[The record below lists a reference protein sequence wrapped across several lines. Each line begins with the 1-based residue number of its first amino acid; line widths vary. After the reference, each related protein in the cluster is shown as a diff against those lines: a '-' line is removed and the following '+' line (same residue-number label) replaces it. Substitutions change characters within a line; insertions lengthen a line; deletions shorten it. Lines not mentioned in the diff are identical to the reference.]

1 MAGKIPDLNAKVRA
15 GTGKGAARQ
24 ARREG
29 DVPGIVYG
37 GGTDPR
43 SISIPF
49 NYLLTKLRKGGFMS
63 TLHNLKIEGQE
74 DVRVICRGVQRDVVK
89 DLPTHID
96 LMRLKRTSRVNIFIP
111 VEFLNADTCPGVKKG
126 GVLTVVRNEV
136 ELNVLAGE
144 IPDSIEIDLS
154 EVQIGDTVSISNV
167 TLPEG
172 ATPTITDRDF
182 VIANVAAPRALLADD
197 EDEGEE
203 VAADEVPTAGDEAA
217 AEEE

>member
-37 GGTDPR
+37 GGVDPQ

-63 TLHNLKIEGQE
+63 TLHNLKIEGEE

-96 LMRLKRTSRVNIFIP
+96 LMRLKRTSRVKIFIP

-136 ELNVLAGE
+136 ELDVLAGD
-144 IPDSIEIDLS
+144 IPENIEIDLA
-154 EVQIGDTVSISNV
+154 EVEIGDTISISDV

-172 ATPTITDRDF
+172 ATPAITDRDF
-182 VIANVAAPRALLADD
+182 VIANVQAPRALLADD
-197 EDEGEE
+197 EEEGEE
-203 VAADEVPTAGDEAA
+203 VAADEVPTAGDEEAA
-217 AEEE
+217 AEE

>member
-24 ARREG
+24 ARRDG

-37 GGTDPR
+37 GGTDPQ

-96 LMRLKRTSRVNIFIP
+96 LMRLKRTSRVKLFIP

-136 ELNVLAGE
+136 ELEVLAGD
-144 IPDSIEIDLS
+144 IPDHITVDLAD
-154 EVQIGDTVSISNV
+154 VQMGDTISISSV

-172 ATPTITDRDF
+172 AVPTITDRDF
-182 VIANVAAPRALLADD
+182 VIANITAPRALLADD
-197 EDEGEE
+197 EEEGEE
-203 VAADEVPTAGDEAA
+203 VAADEVPTTG
-217 AEEE
+217 AEE

>member
-24 ARREG
+24 ARRDG

-37 GGTDPR
+37 GGADPQ
-43 SISIPF
+43 SINIPF

-63 TLHNLKIEGQE
+63 TLHNLKIEGQD

-136 ELNVLAGE
+136 ELNVLAGD
-144 IPDSIEIDLS
+144 IPEHIEIDLA
-154 EVQIGDTVSISNV
+154 EVEIGDTISISDV

-172 ATPTITDRDF
+172 ATPAITDRDF
-182 VIANVAAPRALLADD
+182 VIANVQAPRALLADD
-197 EDEGEE
+197 EEEGEE
-203 VAADEVPTAGDEAA
+203 VAADEVPTTGDEDAA
-217 AEEE
+217 DEE

>member
-1 MAGKIPDLNAKVRA
+1 MAAKVQDLNAKVRA

-24 ARREG
+24 ARRDG

-37 GGTDPR
+37 GGAEPQ

-63 TLHNLKIEGQE
+63 TLHNLKIEGQD

-96 LMRLKRTSRVNIFIP
+96 LMRLKRTSRVKIFIP
-111 VEFLNADTCPGVKKG
+111 VEFINADTCPGVKKG

-136 ELNVLAGE
+136 ELDVLAGD
-144 IPDSIEIDLS
+144 IPEHITVDLAN
-154 EVQIGDTVSISNV
+154 VQIGDTISISSV

-172 ATPTITDRDF
+172 ATPAITDRDF
-182 VIANVAAPRALLADD
+182 VIANVSAPRALLAEDD
-197 EDEGEE
+197 GDDD
-203 VAADEVPTAGDEAA
+203 VAADEVPTTGDDA
-217 AEEE
+217 

>member
-24 ARREG
+24 ARRDG

-37 GGTDPR
+37 GGADPQ

-63 TLHNLKIEGQE
+63 TLHNLKVEGQE

-96 LMRLKRTSRVNIFIP
+96 LMRLKRTSRVKIFIP

-136 ELNVLAGE
+136 ELDVLAGD
-144 IPDSIEIDLS
+144 IPEHIEIDLANV
-154 EVQIGDTVSISNV
+154 EIGDTISISDV

-172 ATPTITDRDF
+172 ATPAITDRDF
-182 VIANVAAPRALLADD
+182 VIANVSAPRALLAEDDD
-197 EDEGEE
+197 EEE
-203 VAADEVPTAGDEAA
+203 VAADEVPTTGDEEA
-217 AEEE
+217 AEE

>member
-24 ARREG
+24 ARRDG

-37 GGTDPR
+37 GGADPQ

-96 LMRLKRTSRVNIFIP
+96 LMRLKRTSRVKIYIP

-136 ELNVLAGE
+136 ELDVLAGD
-144 IPDSIEIDLS
+144 IPEHIEVDLAGV
-154 EVQIGDTVSISNV
+154 EIGDTISISDV

-172 ATPTITDRDF
+172 ATPAITDRDF

-197 EDEGEE
+197 EEEGED
-203 VAADEVPTAGDEAA
+203 VAADEVPTAGDDDEAA
-217 AEEE
+217 ED

>member
-24 ARREG
+24 ARRAG

-37 GGTDPR
+37 GGADPQ
-43 SISIPF
+43 SINIPF
-49 NYLLTKLRKGGFMS
+49 NYLLTMLRKGRFMS
-63 TLHNLKIEGQE
+63 TLFNLKIEGQE

-96 LMRLKRTSRVNIFIP
+96 LLRLKRTSRVKIFIP
-111 VEFLNADTCPGVKKG
+111 VEFENADTCPGVKKG

-136 ELNVLAGE
+136 EMDVLAGE
-144 IPDSIEIDLS
+144 IPDHLTIDLAAV
-154 EVQIGDTVSISNV
+154 EIGDTISISNV
-167 TLPEG
+167 KLPEG
-172 ATPTITDRDF
+172 AKPAITDRDF
-182 VIANVAAPRALLADD
+182 VIANIAAPRALVAD

-203 VAADEVPTAGDEAA
+203 TAADEVPTTGDTED
-217 AEEE
+217 E

>member
-1 MAGKIPDLNAKVRA
+1 MAAKVQDLNAKVRA

-24 ARREG
+24 ARRDG

-37 GGTDPR
+37 GGTDPQ

-96 LMRLKRTSRVNIFIP
+96 LMRLKRTSRVKIFIP

-136 ELNVLAGE
+136 ELDVLAGD
-144 IPDSIEIDLS
+144 IPEHIEIDLANV
-154 EVQIGDTVSISNV
+154 EIGDTISISDV

-172 ATPTITDRDF
+172 ATPAITDRDF
-182 VIANVAAPRALLADD
+182 VIANVQAPRALLAEDDD
-197 EDEGEE
+197 EEE
-203 VAADEVPTAGDEAA
+203 VAADEVPTTGDEEAT
-217 AEEE
+217 EE

>member
-1 MAGKIPDLNAKVRA
+1 MAGKILDLNATVRA

-24 ARREG
+24 ARRDG

-37 GGTDPR
+37 GGADPQ
-43 SISIPF
+43 SINIPF

-74 DVRVICRGVQRDVVK
+74 DVRVICRGIQRDVVK

-96 LMRLKRTSRVNIFIP
+96 LMRLKRTSRVKIFIP
-111 VEFLNADTCPGVKKG
+111 VEFVNADTCPGVKKG

-136 ELNVLAGE
+136 ELDVLAGD
-144 IPDSIEIDLS
+144 IPDNIEIDLAD
-154 EVQIGDTVSISNV
+154 VQMGDTISISNV

-172 ATPTITDRDF
+172 ATPAITDRDF

-197 EDEGEE
+197 DDEEGEE
-203 VAADEVPTAGDEAA
+203 VAADAVPTAGDEAA
-217 AEEE
+217 EE

>member
-24 ARREG
+24 ARRDG

-37 GGTDPR
+37 GGADPQ
-43 SISIPF
+43 SINIPF

-63 TLHNLKIEGQE
+63 TLHNLKIEGQD

-136 ELNVLAGE
+136 ELNVLAGD
-144 IPDSIEIDLS
+144 IPEHIEIDLG
-154 EVQIGDTVSISNV
+154 EVEIGDTISISDV

-172 ATPTITDRDF
+172 ATPAITDRDF
-182 VIANVAAPRALLADD
+182 VIANVQAPRALLADD
-197 EDEGEE
+197 EEEGEE
-203 VAADEVPTAGDEAA
+203 VAADEVPTTGDEDAA
-217 AEEE
+217 DEE

>member
-1 MAGKIPDLNAKVRA
+1 MAAKVQDLNAKVRA

-24 ARREG
+24 ARRDG

-37 GGTDPR
+37 GGTDPQ

-96 LMRLKRTSRVNIFIP
+96 LMRLKRTSRVKIFIP

-136 ELNVLAGE
+136 ELDVLAGD
-144 IPDSIEIDLS
+144 IPEHIEIDLANV
-154 EVQIGDTVSISNV
+154 EIGDTISISDV

-172 ATPTITDRDF
+172 ATPAITDRDF
-182 VIANVAAPRALLADD
+182 VIANVSAPRALLAEDDD
-197 EDEGEE
+197 EEE
-203 VAADEVPTAGDEAA
+203 VAADEVPTTGDEEAT
-217 AEEE
+217 EE

>member
-1 MAGKIPDLNAKVRA
+1 MAAKVQDLNAKVRA

-24 ARREG
+24 ARRDG
-29 DVPGIVYG
+29 DVPGTVYG
-37 GGTDPR
+37 GGVEPQ

-63 TLHNLKIEGQE
+63 TLHNLKIEGQD

-96 LMRLKRTSRVNIFIP
+96 LMRLKRTSRVKIFIP
-111 VEFLNADTCPGVKKG
+111 VEFINADTCPGVKKG

-136 ELNVLAGE
+136 ELDVLAGD
-144 IPDSIEIDLS
+144 IPEHITVDLAN
-154 EVQIGDTVSISNV
+154 VQIGDTISISSV

-172 ATPTITDRDF
+172 ATPAITDRDF
-182 VIANVAAPRALLADD
+182 VIANVSAPRALLADD
-197 EDEGEE
+197 GDDDE
-203 VAADEVPTAGDEAA
+203 VAADEVPTTSDDA
-217 AEEE
+217 

>member
-1 MAGKIPDLNAKVRA
+1 MAAKVQDLNAKVRA

-24 ARREG
+24 ARRDG

-37 GGTDPR
+37 GGAEPQ

-96 LMRLKRTSRVNIFIP
+96 LMRLKRTSRVKIFIP

-136 ELNVLAGE
+136 ELDVLAGD
-144 IPDSIEIDLS
+144 IPEHIEIDLANV
-154 EVQIGDTVSISNV
+154 EIGDTISISDV

-172 ATPTITDRDF
+172 ATPAITDRDF
-182 VIANVAAPRALLADD
+182 VIANVSAPRALLAEDDD
-197 EDEGEE
+197 EEE
-203 VAADEVPTAGDEAA
+203 VAADEVPTTGDEEAT
-217 AEEE
+217 EE

>member
-1 MAGKIPDLNAKVRA
+1 MTMAAKVQDLNATVRA

-24 ARREG
+24 ARRAG

-37 GGTDPR
+37 GGAEPQ
-43 SISIPF
+43 SINIPF

-96 LMRLKRTSRVNIFIP
+96 LMRLKRTSRVKIFIP
-111 VEFLNADTCPGVKKG
+111 VEFLNQDTCPGVKKG

-136 ELNVLAGE
+136 ELEVLAGD
-144 IPDSIEIDLS
+144 IPEHITVDLAGV
-154 EVQIGDTVSISNV
+154 EIGDTISISSV

-172 ATPTITDRDF
+172 ATPVITDRDF
-182 VIANVAAPRALLADD
+182 VIANILAPRALLAED
-197 EDEGEE
+197 EDDAEE
-203 VAADEVPTAGDEAA
+203 VAVDEVPTAGDEAA
-217 AEEE
+217 EE

>member
-37 GGTDPR
+37 GGVDPQ

-96 LMRLKRTSRVNIFIP
+96 LMRLKRTSRVKIFIP

-136 ELNVLAGE
+136 ELDVLAGD
-144 IPDSIEIDLS
+144 IPEHITIDLA
-154 EVQIGDTVSISNV
+154 EVQIGDTISISNV

-172 ATPTITDRDF
+172 ATPVITDRDF
-182 VIANVAAPRALLADD
+182 VIANVQAPRAMLADD
-197 EDEGEE
+197 DDETEE
-203 VAADEVPTAGDEAA
+203 VAADEVPTTGDEDAA
-217 AEEE
+217 ADA

>member
-1 MAGKIPDLNAKVRA
+1 MAGQIPDLNAKVRA

-24 ARREG
+24 ARRDG

-37 GGTDPR
+37 GGAEPQ

-49 NYLLTKLRKGGFMS
+49 NYLLTMLRKGRFMS
-63 TLHNLKIEGQE
+63 TLFNLKVEGQE

-96 LMRLKRTSRVNIFIP
+96 LMRLKRTSRVKLYIP
-111 VEFLNADTCPGVKKG
+111 VEFANADTCPGVKKG

-136 ELNVLAGE
+136 ELDVLAGD
-144 IPDSIEIDLS
+144 IPDHITVDLA
-154 EVQIGDTVSISNV
+154 EAQMGDTIHISEV

-172 ATPTITDRDF
+172 AKPVIERDF
-182 VIANVAAPRALLADD
+182 VIANISAPRTLSADD
-197 EDEGEE
+197 EGE
-203 VAADEVPTAGDEAA
+203 
-217 AEEE
+217 AEEGAEEGAEE

>member
-24 ARREG
+24 ARRDG

-37 GGTDPR
+37 GGADPQ

-111 VEFLNADTCPGVKKG
+111 VEFLNADACPGVKKG

-136 ELNVLAGE
+136 ELNVLAGD
-144 IPDSIEIDLS
+144 IPEHIEIDLGD
-154 EVQIGDTVSISNV
+154 VQIGDTISISDV

-172 ATPTITDRDF
+172 ATPAIPDRDF

-197 EDEGEE
+197 DAEGEE
-203 VAADEVPTAGDEAA
+203 VAADEVPTASDEAA
-217 AEEE
+217 EE

>member
-1 MAGKIPDLNAKVRA
+1 MAGKIQDLNATVRA

-24 ARREG
+24 ARRNG

-37 GGTDPR
+37 GGVDPQ

-63 TLHNLKIEGQE
+63 TLHNLKIEGQD

-96 LMRLKRTSRVNIFIP
+96 LMRLKRTSRVKIFIP
-111 VEFLNADTCPGVKKG
+111 VEFLNQDTCPGIKAG
-126 GVLTVVRNEV
+126 GVLTIVRNDV
-136 ELNVLAGE
+136 ELEVLAGD
-144 IPDSIEIDLS
+144 IPDSITVDLA
-154 EVQIGDTVSISNV
+154 EVQIGDTVSISDV

-172 ATPTITDRDF
+172 AVPAITDRDF
-182 VIANVAAPRALLADD
+182 VIANVTAPRALVAEDDD
-197 EDEGEE
+197 ESED

-217 AEEE
+217 DE

>member
-1 MAGKIPDLNAKVRA
+1 MAGKIPDLNATVRA

-24 ARREG
+24 ARRDG

-37 GGTDPR
+37 GGVDPQ

-74 DVRVICRGVQRDVVK
+74 DVRVICRGVQRDVVQ

-96 LMRLKRTSRVNIFIP
+96 LLRLKRTSRVKIFIP
-111 VEFLNADTCPGVKKG
+111 VEFLNQDTCPGVKAG
-126 GVLTVVRNEV
+126 GVLTVVRNDV
-136 ELNVLAGE
+136 ELEVLAGD
-144 IPDSIEIDLS
+144 IPESITVDLA
-154 EVQIGDTVSISNV
+154 EVQIGDTISISDV

-172 ATPTITDRDF
+172 ATPAITDRDF
-182 VIANVAAPRALLADD
+182 VIANVTAPRALLADD
-197 EDEGEE
+197 EDENEA

-217 AEEE
+217 EE

>member
-37 GGTDPR
+37 GGADPQ

-49 NYLLTKLRKGGFMS
+49 NYLLTMLRKGRFMS
-63 TLHNLKIEGQE
+63 TLFNLKIEGQE

-96 LMRLKRTSRVNIFIP
+96 LMRLKRTSRVKIFIP

-136 ELNVLAGE
+136 ELEVLAGD
-144 IPDSIEIDLS
+144 IPESIVVDLA
-154 EVQIGDTVSISNV
+154 EAQMGDTISISSV

-172 ATPTITDRDF
+172 ATPVITDRDF
-182 VIANVAAPRALLADD
+182 VIANISAPRAVLADD
-197 EDEGEE
+197 EEDGDD
-203 VAADEVPTAGDEAA
+203 VAADEVPTAADEE
-217 AEEE
+217 AEDA

>member
-1 MAGKIPDLNAKVRA
+1 MAAKVQDLNAKVRA

-24 ARREG
+24 ARRDG

-37 GGTDPR
+37 GGAEPQ

-63 TLHNLKIEGQE
+63 TLHNLKIEGQD

-96 LMRLKRTSRVNIFIP
+96 LMRLKRTSRVKIFIP
-111 VEFLNADTCPGVKKG
+111 VEFINQDTCPGVKKG

-136 ELNVLAGE
+136 ELDVLAGD
-144 IPDSIEIDLS
+144 IPEHITVDLA
-154 EVQIGDTVSISNV
+154 EVQIGDTISISDV

-172 ATPTITDRDF
+172 ATPAITDRDF
-182 VIANVAAPRALLADD
+182 VIANVQAPRALLAEDDD
-197 EDEGEE
+197 EDE
-203 VAADEVPTAGDEAA
+203 VAADEVPTTADD
-217 AEEE
+217 AEE

>member
-1 MAGKIPDLNAKVRA
+1 MAGKIPDLNVTVRA

-24 ARREG
+24 ARRDG

-37 GGTDPR
+37 GGVDPQ

-96 LMRLKRTSRVNIFIP
+96 LMRLKRTSRVKLNIP

-136 ELNVLAGE
+136 EMDVLAGD
-144 IPDSIEIDLS
+144 IPDHLEVDLA
-154 EVQIGDTVSISNV
+154 EVEIGDTISISSV
-167 TLPEG
+167 KLPEG
-172 ATPTITDRDF
+172 AVPAITDRDF
-182 VIANVAAPRALLADD
+182 VIANVTAPRALIAEDD
-197 EDEGEE
+197 DGEE

-217 AEEE
+217 EE